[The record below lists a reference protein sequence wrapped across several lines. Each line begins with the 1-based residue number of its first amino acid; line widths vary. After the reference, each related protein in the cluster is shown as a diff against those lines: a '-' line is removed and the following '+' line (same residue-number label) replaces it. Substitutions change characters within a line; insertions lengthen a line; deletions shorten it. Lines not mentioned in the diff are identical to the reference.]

1 MSCMKKLFLISLML
15 FFAGAICFDG
25 GAVKPSIESYYSSKV
40 EHLKTPEDIKSK
52 CFQRFSLTVFVVQE
66 GLDYSA
72 LGGIFDARSYKF
84 SSESQSECYIKKNY
98 NNASEILVM
107 NENAARNF
115 FGSFGETPFIK
126 KFEIYFVSN
135 DSRACVNSME
145 DMKSFIEE
153 NIRPKY
159 QFAKIGMIK
168 YDIQKLKKDPPILI
182 PRRKYHPKH
191 VCRKPSPLRQMVSY
205 EKLSYVK

>member
-15 FFAGAICFDG
+15 FFPGAICFDG
-25 GAVKPSIESYYSSKV
+25 GAVKPSVESYYSSEV

-52 CFQRFSLTVFVVQE
+52 CFQRFSLTVFVVKE

-115 FGSFGETPFIK
+115 FGSFG
-126 KFEIYFVSN
+126 
-135 DSRACVNSME
+135 VNSME
-145 DMKSFIEE
+145 NMKSFIEE

-182 PRRKYHPKH
+182 PRRKYYPKH
-191 VCRKPSPLRQMVSY
+191 VCRRPSPLRQMVSY